1 MSQSEH
7 SYFGQ
12 PRYTALRLVSDEQY
26 GRKAAQPTLHP
37 TRLRLGQIA
46 VLWVAQIVL
55 VRKAQLQ
62 TRLAGEANR

>member
-7 SYFGQ
+7 RYFGQ
-12 PRYTALRLVSDEQY
+12 ARYTALRLVSDKQY

-46 VLWVAQIVL
+46 ARGVAMVVLA
-55 VRKAQLQ
+55 RKA
-62 TRLAGEANR
+62 